1 VTEYNNLYSPGA
13 IGAKRAS
20 NRFVSQAMEAND
32 GENGGKVSELGFQ
45 RYRKLA
51 SGGWGIIVVEAL
63 SVTEKSLARKNGMI
77 LTKENLDSFKR
88 LTEVIKK
95 ENPETV
101 VLFQVTHSGSKSN
114 PAFSEPVS
122 VCPDSGDDSRVLTTD
137 EIQIIQD
144 QFVESTILAEK
155 AGADGV
161 DFKMCHGYFGAE
173 ILRPSNT
180 REDKWGGSFEN
191 RTRFLREGIS
201 RIRENL
207 TDKYFI
213 LGSRISMYEALRGSC
228 GTAGPEDIVE
238 DLTEQMKLLQ
248 VMNALN
254 MDYVNISAGVPGK
267 TSEVTRPLKGSKYL
281 YLNHFRYARTAKQ
294 FLDQLQSPMR
304 VIGSAYSILKEE
316 ALVLGDENISKGYTD
331 FAGWGRQS
339 FADPLMPVKVANG
352 EPVNWCIA
360 CSGCSNLMIAQEHD
374 GCIVH
379 NPFYKQLR
387 IEVAKRKKGK

>member
-1 VTEYNNLYSPGA
+1 VKKYSNLFLPGA
-13 IGAKRAS
+13 IGAKRTA
-20 NRFVSQAMEAND
+20 NRFVSQAMESND
-32 GENGGKVSELGFQ
+32 GENGGKVSELGYQ

-51 SGGWGIIVVEAL
+51 SGGWGIIIVEAL
-63 SVTEKSLARKNGMI
+63 SVTGNHLARKNGMI
-77 LTKENLDSFKR
+77 LNKENLDSFKK
-88 LTEVIKK
+88 LTETIKK
-95 ENPETV
+95 ENPEAV

-114 PAFSEPVS
+114 PDFSESVS
-122 VCPDSGDDSRVLTTD
+122 VCPNPANGSRVLATD
-137 EIQIIQD
+137 EIQKIQD
-144 QFVESTILAEK
+144 QFVESTILSEK

-173 ILRPSNT
+173 MLRPSNT
-180 REDKWGGSFEN
+180 RDDKWGGSFEN

-201 RIRENL
+201 RIREQL

-213 LGSRISMYEALRGSC
+213 LGSRISMYEALRGGC
-228 GTAGPEDIVE
+228 GAAGPDDIIE

-254 MDYVNISAGVPGK
+254 MDYVNVSAGIPGV

-281 YLNHFRYARTAKQ
+281 YLNHFRYARTAKK
-294 FLDQLQSPMR
+294 FLEQLQSPMK

-316 ALVLGDENISKGYTD
+316 ALTLGDENIDKGYTD
-331 FAGWGRQS
+331 FVGWGRQS
-339 FADPLMPVKVANG
+339 FADPLMPKKVANE

-360 CSGCSNLMIAQEHD
+360 CSGCSNLMMAQEHD

-379 NPFYKQLR
+379 NPYYKELHQSL
-387 IEVAKRKKGK
+387 RKKG